1 MLIFGFV
8 CSILIGISLGL
19 IGSGG
24 SILMMPV
31 LVYLFL
37 VNPVTATTYSLF
49 IVGFTAGIGSINY
62 FRKGLVNLYI
72 ALIFGTPSV
81 LSVFFTRAFLLPSIP
96 SVVFTLGN
104 YAVSKAT
111 FLMLIFAVLM
121 IFAALS
127 MLISGF
133 KQKSE
138 ELNQRHLNYP
148 LIIFLGALEGSVTG
162 LVGVGGGFLI
172 IPILVLLTKLP
183 IKSAVGTSLIIIA
196 SKSVIG
202 FSVKGNSD
210 SVDWYLIA
218 QIIIF
223 TLIGLFIGIYL
234 SKKTDAL
241 KLKPLFAWFL
251 LILGLYIIIKETFI
265 K

>member
-1 MLIFGFV
+1 M
-8 CSILIGISLGL
+8 
-19 IGSGG
+19 
-24 SILMMPV
+24 
-31 LVYLFL
+31 
-37 VNPVTATTYSLF
+37 
-49 IVGFTAGIGSINY
+49 
-62 FRKGLVNLYI
+62 
-72 ALIFGTPSV
+72 
-81 LSVFFTRAFLLPSIP
+81 PSIP

-111 FLMLIFAVLM
+111 FLMLIFAVL
-121 IFAALS
+121 IIIAALS
-127 MLISGF
+127 ILISGF

-202 FSVKGNSD
+202 FSFKGNSD
-210 SVDWYLIA
+210 SVDWYLIS

>member
-24 SILMMPV
+24 SILIMPV

-72 ALIFGTPSV
+72 ALIFGIPSV

-111 FLMLIFAVLM
+111 FLMLIFAVL
-121 IFAALS
+121 IIIAALS
-127 MLISGF
+127 ILISGF

-172 IPILVLLTKLP
+172 IPALVILAKLP
-183 IKSAVGTSLIIIA
+183 MKKAIATSLVIISIKSLVGFTGDLMYT
-196 SKSVIG
+196 
-202 FSVKGNSD
+202 
-210 SVDWYLIA
+210 SVDWS
-218 QIIIF
+218 F
-223 TLIGLFIGIYL
+223 L
-234 SKKTDAL
+234 SKII
-241 KLKPLFAWFL
+241 L
-251 LILGLYIIIKETFI
+251 LATTGIT
-265 K
+265 

>member
-72 ALIFGTPSV
+72 ALIFGIPSV

-121 IFAALS
+121 I
-127 MLISGF
+127 
-133 KQKSE
+133 
-138 ELNQRHLNYP
+138 
-148 LIIFLGALEGSVTG
+148 
-162 LVGVGGGFLI
+162 
-172 IPILVLLTKLP
+172 
-183 IKSAVGTSLIIIA
+183 
-196 SKSVIG
+196 
-202 FSVKGNSD
+202 
-210 SVDWYLIA
+210 
-218 QIIIF
+218 
-223 TLIGLFIGIYL
+223 
-234 SKKTDAL
+234 
-241 KLKPLFAWFL
+241 
-251 LILGLYIIIKETFI
+251 
-265 K
+265 

>member
-49 IVGFTAGIGSINY
+49 IVGFTAGIGTINY

-72 ALIFGTPSV
+72 ALIFGIPSV

-104 YAVSKAT
+104 YSVSKLT

-121 IFAALS
+121 IFTFLS
-127 MLISGF
+127 SFLAVEKKSLWILLKKENLFFKLLVRLAMLRHIF
-133 KQKSE
+133 DCKIFERAKTYHKS
-138 ELNQRHLNYP
+138 
-148 LIIFLGALEGSVTG
+148 
-162 LVGVGGGFLI
+162 
-172 IPILVLLTKLP
+172 
-183 IKSAVGTSLIIIA
+183 
-196 SKSVIG
+196 
-202 FSVKGNSD
+202 
-210 SVDWYLIA
+210 
-218 QIIIF
+218 
-223 TLIGLFIGIYL
+223 
-234 SKKTDAL
+234 
-241 KLKPLFAWFL
+241 
-251 LILGLYIIIKETFI
+251 
-265 K
+265 